1 MFKTLTTLIRGAAA
15 KAEEDFADRHALL
28 ILDQQ
33 IRDAA
38 SATDGAKRA
47 LSIAIAQDESEGKRL
62 EATLKRIADLEERA
76 TAALADGRDD
86 LATEA
91 AEAVALMESDRD
103 AIEQSRRSFAADVA
117 QLKTAV
123 ANAGHRLAE
132 LERGRRI
139 ALATESV
146 RRLKTRTG
154 VGGNAGSAA
163 LAEAERT
170 LKRLR
175 ERQVEEAAAATAY
188 DTLAPGLNP
197 DATASRLEA
206 AGYGRRTRA
215 TAADVL
221 DRLRKK
227 TAAAHADGVTD
238 PQPLTSEKEYNHV
251 DPNRSGQ
258 SALRIVDRL
267 HLCVL
272 LRGARH
278 GRARHPVCS
287 VGLLD
292 QSLLRDIR
300 SVPRAVVDHHDQDAA

>member
-1 MFKTLTTLIRGAAA
+1 MFKTLTTLFRGAAA

-38 SATDGAKRA
+38 SATEGAKRA
-47 LSIAIAQDESEGKRL
+47 LSIAIAQDESEAKRL
-62 EATLKRIADLEERA
+62 ETTLQRIADLEERA
-76 TAALADGRDD
+76 TAALAGGRDD

-91 AEAVALMESDRD
+91 AEAIALMESDRD
-103 AIEQSRRSFAADVA
+103 AIKESRRTFSADVA
-117 QLKTAV
+117 QLKSAV

-146 RRLKTRTG
+146 RRLKSRTG
-154 VGGNAGSAA
+154 ATGNAGTAA

-170 LKRLR
+170 LRRLR
-175 ERQVEEAAAATAY
+175 ERQAEEAAAATAY
-188 DTLAPGLNP
+188 DSLAPGLNP

-221 DRLRKK
+221 ARLREKAG
-227 TAAAHADGVTD
+227 TQTPAA
-238 PQPLTSEKEYNHV
+238 
-251 DPNRSGQ
+251 
-258 SALRIVDRL
+258 
-267 HLCVL
+267 
-272 LRGARH
+272 
-278 GRARHPVCS
+278 
-287 VGLLD
+287 
-292 QSLLRDIR
+292 
-300 SVPRAVVDHHDQDAA
+300 